1 MIQTVGMAQVLVA
14 RAALVDLP
22 RLTAA
27 QHACDLIAAET
38 CLQDAFATDV
48 RPVVREWRQ
57 SKGLPQNPLDA
68 SRQSGYVERI
78 SRERAGRN
86 MPSADAYA

>member
-1 MIQTVGMAQVLVA
+1 MP
-14 RAALVDLP
+14 P
-22 RLTAA
+22 RR
-27 QHACDLIAAET
+27 

-57 SKGLPQNPLDA
+57 SKGLPQDPLDA
-68 SRQSGYVERI
+68 SRQSGYVDRI